1 MGFEPSTLYQYDL
14 RRTLYH
20 SAVQSIY
27 FFFIIFPFLFLA
39 RFLFPSGAMIHLNKL
54 QQKLAFKISKIVL
67 NHFSQNILEQRERPE
82 RERGSKSIP
91 RIQKDVSR
99 YTFLKKKK
107 IFENALCCCWCTLY
121 LISTVHATQHIAC
134 SMTIATLTCTTRYN
148 KTDETLIEICNRRY
162 MERNRGGDIYSKKK
176 RDRGK
181 EAKTSW
187 NRKYG
192 EK

>member
-27 FFFIIFPFLFLA
+27 FFFIFFPFLFLA
-39 RFLFPSGAMIHLNKL
+39 RFLVPSGAMIHLNKL
-54 QQKLAFKISKIVL
+54 QKLAFKISKIVL

-82 RERGSKSIP
+82 REDPNQYLGFKKMFREIFFW
-91 RIQKDVSR
+91 R
-99 YTFLKKKK
+99 KKK

>member
-82 RERGSKSIP
+82 RERIQINTLDSK
-91 RIQKDVSR
+91 RCFER
-99 YTFLKKKK
+99 YFFEEKKRFLK
-107 IFENALCCCWCTLY
+107 TLY
-121 LISTVHATQHIAC
+121 AAADVHFI
-134 SMTIATLTCTTRYN
+134 
-148 KTDETLIEICNRRY
+148 
-162 MERNRGGDIYSKKK
+162 
-176 RDRGK
+176 
-181 EAKTSW
+181 
-187 NRKYG
+187 
-192 EK
+192 